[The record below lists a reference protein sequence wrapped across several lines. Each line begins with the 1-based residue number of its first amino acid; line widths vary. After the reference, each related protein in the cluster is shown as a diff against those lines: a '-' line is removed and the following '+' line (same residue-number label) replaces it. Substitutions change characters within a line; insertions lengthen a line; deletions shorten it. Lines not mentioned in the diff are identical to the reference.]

1 MRTASFLGFFTSGRR
16 SRGRRSDLLKVP
28 IISFRGAR
36 GPPRRNL
43 NFWIFRKK
51 QRAVE
56 LFISIFENSSPK
68 GSFR

>member
-1 MRTASFLGFFTSGRR
+1 MQNSKLGIQRVVAYGVSEVAEF
-16 SRGRRSDLLKVP
+16 V
-28 IISFRGAR
+28 IIFPGGR

-56 LFISIFENSSPK
+56 LFISIFENRPPIISYK
-68 GSFR
+68 RHA